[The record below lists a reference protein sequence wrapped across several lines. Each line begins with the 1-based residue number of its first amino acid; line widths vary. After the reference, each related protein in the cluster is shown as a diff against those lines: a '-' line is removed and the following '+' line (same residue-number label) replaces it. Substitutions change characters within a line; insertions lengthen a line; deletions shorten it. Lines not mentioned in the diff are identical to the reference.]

1 MVSMEVSMAVSV
13 VPVFVEPPVA
23 LAEVTVVFPMAVLVL
38 VVVVDLVCHGSHSSG
53 EFFILSSVSM
63 R

>member
-13 VPVFVEPPVA
+13 VPVFVEPPVV

-38 VVVVDLVCHGSHSSG
+38 VVVVDLVATVVES
-53 EFFILSSVSM
+53 FLLS
-63 R
+63 

>member
-1 MVSMEVSMAVSV
+1 MAVSV
-13 VPVFVEPPVA
+13 VPVFVEPPVV